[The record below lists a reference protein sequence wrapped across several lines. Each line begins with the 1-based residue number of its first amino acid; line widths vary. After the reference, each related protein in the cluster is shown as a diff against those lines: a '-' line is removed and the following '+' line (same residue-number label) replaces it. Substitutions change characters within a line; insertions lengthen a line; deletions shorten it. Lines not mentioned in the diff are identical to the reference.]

1 MACCSLGGGSLPSGL
16 GAEGSGG
23 RKAHAMPLSF
33 SSPQLL
39 PPLLP
44 SSLPSP
50 PPQFGHGAHTPGPF
64 ILVLGGLGSFLEP
77 MLCVLFL
84 APRVEERVRCET

>member
-1 MACCSLGGGSLPSGL
+1 MGWGQKALEGGKLVPCPYPS
-16 GAEGSGG
+16 
-23 RKAHAMPLSF
+23 PPPN
-33 SSPQLL
+33 SS
-39 PPLLP
+39 LP